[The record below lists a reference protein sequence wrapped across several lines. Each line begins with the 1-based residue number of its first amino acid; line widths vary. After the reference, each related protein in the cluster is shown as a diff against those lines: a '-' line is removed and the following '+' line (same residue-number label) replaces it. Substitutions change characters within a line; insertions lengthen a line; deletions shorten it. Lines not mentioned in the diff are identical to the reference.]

1 MTLMQNSFTIGLIA
15 VASSV
20 LGGSLS
26 MTPKQSLTRKQSLIR
41 HSLAVLGALLL
52 TAGGAVG
59 ISIPASAAPAKALE
73 IVSVTNTQESG
84 LGLLVQGQEFAVEV
98 RVVTN
103 SGRTT
108 TVSEETRITVTASEP
123 TLEGKGEN
131 GTNATIP
138 ANGSGATFS
147 RLTFSPFDN
156 DVVLTVSV
164 QSGVELLADEISV
177 DFALTAVGREAEP
190 NMVVTDQEGCAVP
203 TPEVPI
209 CGQLLLPN
217 GANELDGRSDVVL
230 SIGSCDGLGRCRTS
244 SGVTALVA
252 TGAVNVAGLYNNTA
266 PATLVIACD
275 KALCG
280 GTGVPKLDVI
290 YSLDNDGAL
299 NQTAPGCARK
309 GVIGPNQKVCV
320 DYVSSTRSDGDL
332 YLHLLFKDDIRGSM

>member
-1 MTLMQNSFTIGLIA
+1 
-15 VASSV
+15 
-20 LGGSLS
+20 

-41 HSLAVLGALLL
+41 HSLAVLGAVLL
-52 TAGGAVG
+52 TAAGAVG
-59 ISIPASAAPAKALE
+59 ISIPASAAPAKALD
-73 IVSVTNTQESG
+73 IVSVTNTDNSD
-84 LGLLVQGQEFAVEV
+84 LGLLVQDQKFAVEV
-98 RVVTN
+98 RVVNN

-108 TVSEETRITVTASEP
+108 TVSDETTIALTASGPGALGPEGDKTRVIEP
-123 TLEGKGEN
+123 G
-131 GTNATIP
+131 
-138 ANGSGATFS
+138 GSGETFS
-147 RLTFSPFDN
+147 GLSYSPFDN

-164 QSGVELLADEISV
+164 QSGVELLPDEITV
-177 DFALTAVGREAEP
+177 DFALTAVERDSAP
-190 NMVVTDQEGCAVP
+190 RVPLVVTDQAGCAVP
-203 TPEVPI
+203 TAEVPI

-217 GANELDGRSDVVL
+217 GANNELDGRSDVVL

-244 SGVTALVA
+244 SGITALVA

-299 NQTAPGCARK
+299 NQTAPECARK

>member
-1 MTLMQNSFTIGLIA
+1 
-15 VASSV
+15 
-20 LGGSLS
+20 
-26 MTPKQSLTRKQSLIR
+26 MTPKQSLIRKHSLIR
-41 HSLAVLGALLL
+41 RSLVVLSAVLLA
-52 TAGGAVG
+52 TAWAVG
-59 ISIPASAAPAKALE
+59 ISTPASAAPAKALE

-123 TLEGKGEN
+123 TLEGKSQN

-138 ANGSGATFS
+138 ANGSGTTFS
-147 RLTFSPFDN
+147 RLTFSPFNN

-190 NMVVTDQEGCAVP
+190 NMVVTDDACVAP
-203 TPEVPI
+203 TEVVPI
-209 CGQLLLPN
+209 CGQLLLPHGAMSN
-217 GANELDGRSDVVL
+217 GPGGRSDVVL
-230 SIGSCDGLGRCRTS
+230 SIGSCENLGPCRTVD
-244 SGVTALVA
+244 GIALVA
-252 TGAVNVAGLYNNTA
+252 TGAFNAGELYDKTS

-275 KALCG
+275 KVLCG
-280 GTGVPKLDVI
+280 GTGVPKLPLI
-290 YSLDNDGAL
+290 YTFNNDGDLDQRAD
-299 NQTAPGCARK
+299 GCPRK
-309 GVIGPNQKVCV
+309 GVIGTEQKACV

-332 YLHLLFKDDIRGSM
+332 YLHLLFARDFRGACC